1 MKRVFFLIAGL
12 TTLLAPGHAI
22 AQPACGGS
30 YIVLPDGSCINLSYM
45 SVLSNSRSGL
55 TEMNELYQEE
65 LELNAALNSS
75 TLYLLN
81 ESAEE
86 RDARYQSLVDT
97 AITRNEVMADA
108 EDLEATLFPIHTR
121 VLEVVGEVFNR

>member
-1 MKRVFFLIAGL
+1 MKRVFLLMTGLAALLI
-12 TTLLAPGHAI
+12 PGQAI
-22 AQPACGGS
+22 AQEACGGS
-30 YIVLPDGSCINLSYM
+30 YIILPDGSCINLSYM

-55 TEMNELYQEE
+55 TEMNELYQDE

-81 ESAEE
+81 ESEE
-86 RDARYQSLVDT
+86 DRDARYASLVET
-97 AITRNEVMADA
+97 AIIRNAVAADA

-121 VLEVVGEVFNR
+121 VLGVIGDVFAP